1 MNISFN
7 SENLSSK
14 DKVLINYIMENIYDI
29 PYMSIEELSSKIGV
43 SIATMSR
50 LCKKL
55 GYKSFKNLKNDIH
68 EKLDIT
74 PASKVQ
80 NTLTHIS
87 EDNIIE
93 DMFLNMI
100 NNLQLSIE
108 NLDKENFKKAA
119 LLILNSSKVYIF
131 SPGPSL
137 GLAYILKY
145 RLNRFRID
153 INIIENGGSNIY
165 ESLVNLTS
173 KDVVLVFGF
182 SKMLVETEVVLNY
195 SKEAKYKTILFTDL
209 FVSEMLDMCNI
220 SLYCCRGKSHEFH
233 SMVSAMA
240 LVDCLIVNIAMEI
253 EDIAME
259 NLVNLS
265 KLRKKYFSYI
275 KR

>member
-14 DKVLINYIMENIYDI
+14 DKVIMNYIMENIYTI
-29 PYMSIEELSSKIGV
+29 PYSSMEDLSNKIGV
-43 SIATMSR
+43 SNATISR

-55 GYKSFKNLKNDIH
+55 GYINFKNFKNDVLS
-68 EKLDIT
+68 KLNIT
-74 PASKVQ
+74 PASKIQ
-80 NTLTHIS
+80 NTLTHLS
-87 EDNIIE
+87 ENNIIE
-93 DMFLNMI
+93 NMFSNMI

-108 NLDKENFKKAA
+108 NLDKNNFKKAA
-119 LLILNSSKVYIF
+119 LLILNSSKIYIY

-153 INIIENGGSNIY
+153 INIIENGGSSIF
-165 ESLVNLTS
+165 ESLVNITQ
-173 KDVVLVFGF
+173 KDVLLVFGF
-182 SKMLVETEVVLNY
+182 SKMLVETEVILDY
-195 SKEAKYKTILFTDL
+195 SKERKYKTILFTDL
-209 FVSEMLDMCNI
+209 FVSKMLDMCHI
-220 SLYCCRGKSHEFH
+220 SLYCCRGGNYEFH

-253 EDIAME
+253 GDTALRNLED
-259 NLVNLS
+259 LS
-265 KLRKKYFSYI
+265 KLREKYSSYI